1 MGSFTYRDLNYK
13 VYGDINNGT
22 VLTAL
27 SPKEE
32 HRDNLFSFLHATLG
46 IMNYTCKSGQIFY
59 EVKSTNNGY
68 SMTIDW
74 ISTKLKSL
82 TTQNYIQLLKAGNK
96 PTDVSTD
103 WRRAILRYSE
113 FLVTNCRVIE
123 FQFSNIENEFKAK
136 LACEINFGNLYSFPK
151 GEDKVKEDFNF
162 KGQDYSMPLELIENS
177 INENVQVAFKY
188 FGNDHQK
195 LFDVLRPFEGK
206 EFLADFLVGATYY
219 IYLQMPNKA
228 YAYFKRAL
236 NTAESRGIEVPPSLH
251 DFIGNIEFTNN
262 KNPDEAERSFVKGL
276 LAGNEQ
282 SFLKLA
288 YLYLQQ
294 GQNEKKEKAF
304 SLAQLGE
311 KLLLQDQNE
320 DKRKSGYHII
330 ASVYL
335 WNEEFLL
342 AENAHQHFLSDMNW
356 CDSYPDLVKAY
367 LLLSVAR
374 NNSDFMTN
382 IITDYSFL
390 TKKFPPIFDC
400 WYFDTINPYDK
411 RFKGEFIETLRL
423 LDLTKKTYSS
433 KA

>member
-1 MGSFTYRDLNYK
+1 
-13 VYGDINNGT
+13 
-22 VLTAL
+22 
-27 SPKEE
+27 
-32 HRDNLFSFLHATLG
+32 
-46 IMNYTCKSGQIFY
+46 
-59 EVKSTNNGY
+59 
-68 SMTIDW
+68 
-74 ISTKLKSL
+74 
-82 TTQNYIQLLKAGNK
+82 
-96 PTDVSTD
+96 
-103 WRRAILRYSE
+103 
-113 FLVTNCRVIE
+113 
-123 FQFSNIENEFKAK
+123 
-136 LACEINFGNLYSFPK
+136 
-151 GEDKVKEDFNF
+151 
-162 KGQDYSMPLELIENS
+162 
-177 INENVQVAFKY
+177 
-188 FGNDHQK
+188 
-195 LFDVLRPFEGK
+195 
-206 EFLADFLVGATYY
+206 
-219 IYLQMPNKA
+219 MPNKA
-228 YAYFKRAL
+228 CAYFKRAL
-236 NTAESRGIEVPPSLH
+236 NTAESRGIEVPLSLH

-311 KLLLQDQNE
+311 KLLLQDQN
-320 DKRKSGYHII
+320 DNKIKSGYHIV

-356 CDSYPDLVKAY
+356 CESYPDLVKAY

-382 IITDYSFL
+382 IVTNYSFL

-400 WYFDTINPYDK
+400 WHFDTINPYDK

-423 LDLTKKTYSS
+423 LDLIKRTYSS
-433 KA
+433 KE